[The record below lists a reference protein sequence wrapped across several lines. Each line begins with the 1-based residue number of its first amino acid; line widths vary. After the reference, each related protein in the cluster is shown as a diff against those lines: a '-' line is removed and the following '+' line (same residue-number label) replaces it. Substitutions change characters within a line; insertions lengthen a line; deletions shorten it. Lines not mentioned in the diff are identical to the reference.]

1 MGRMVLLH
9 PRSAS
14 PKKANVVPIP
24 TVDAALIVRQ
34 IQTRVE
40 NEKAT
45 LARRVHDELSG
56 YLLAATMDLSAL
68 RRTVLPD
75 EVSLKRFERI
85 KQMLH
90 AALDV
95 SSAVTEELHPS
106 LLDNVGLFAALRREM
121 QRMCARS
128 KVQCQEHFPEIEPR
142 LSSAEG
148 IALFRIGQEAL
159 FIAESQARV
168 SVVDFHIATNS
179 ARLWM
184 HISADVAIGIPDEES
199 RGGEAWASAQHR
211 VHSLGGSVQ
220 IGTGGN
226 RATALIIEV
235 PLATP

>member
-1 MGRMVLLH
+1 MGLH
-9 PRSAS
+9 GAIAPLN
-14 PKKANVVPIP
+14 KANVVPIS
-24 TVDAALIVRQ
+24 TVNASLIVSQ
-34 IQTRVE
+34 LQTRVE
-40 NEKAT
+40 SEKAF

-68 RRTVLPD
+68 RRTVSPD

-95 SSAVTEELHPS
+95 SRAVTEELHPS

-121 QRMCARS
+121 HRMCTRS
-128 KVQCQEHFPEIEPR
+128 KIECREHFPEIEPK

-168 SVVDFHIATNS
+168 SIVDFHIATND

-184 HISADVAIGIPDEES
+184 HISADVAIGVPHEET
-199 RGGEAWASAQHR
+199 RGGEAWASAQLR
-211 VHSLGGSVQ
+211 VQSLGGSVQ
-220 IGTGGN
+220 IGIGGN
-226 RATALIIEV
+226 QATALIIEV
-235 PLATP
+235 PLSTS

>member
-1 MGRMVLLH
+1 
-9 PRSAS
+9 
-14 PKKANVVPIP
+14 
-24 TVDAALIVRQ
+24 
-34 IQTRVE
+34 
-40 NEKAT
+40 
-45 LARRVHDELSG
+45 VHDELSG

-68 RRTVLPD
+68 RRTAFPD
-75 EVSLKRFERI
+75 EVSRKRLDRM

-95 SSAVTEELHPS
+95 SRAVTEELHPS

-121 QRMCARS
+121 QRMCERS
-128 KVQCQEHFPEIEPR
+128 KIQCQEHFPEIEPR

-168 SVVDFHIATNS
+168 SVVDFHIATNG

-184 HISADVAIGIPDEES
+184 HISADVAIGVPDEET
-199 RGGEAWASAQHR
+199 RGGEAWASTQHR
-211 VHSLGGSVQ
+211 VNSLGGSVQ
-220 IGTGGN
+220 ISTGGD
-226 RATALIIEV
+226 RATALSIEV